1 LGVSEKNV
9 DLVMSVYRAVNEDD
23 LPAFLALMHPD
34 VEFATSGV
42 YPDFSPTYHGHE
54 GAVEYWKAARG
65 LWEAFSIRIGRVEPV
80 GDQVLAAVHQRVEGR
95 DGIVVEHDW
104 GHLFSFADGLICR
117 ARGYTSWDEA
127 KEAATLESGAE
138 RS

>member
-1 LGVSEKNV
+1 MSEQNV
-9 DLVMSVYRAVNEDD
+9 DLVRSVYLAVNDDD
-23 LPAFLALMHPD
+23 LPAFLAVLHSE
-34 VEFATSGV
+34 VEFTTSGI

-65 LWEAFSIRIGRVEPV
+65 VWEAFSIRIGRVEAI

-104 GHLFSFADGLICR
+104 GHLFSFADGLIRR

-127 KEAATLESGAE
+127 REAAFVEAGAQ

>member
-1 LGVSEKNV
+1 VSAQNV
-9 DLVMSVYRAVNEDD
+9 DLVRSVYRAVNDDD
-23 LPAFLALMHPD
+23 LPAFLALLHPE
-34 VEFATSGV
+34 VEFTTSGI
-42 YPDFSPTYHGHE
+42 YPDFSPSYHGHE

-65 LWEAFSIRIGRVEPV
+65 LWDAFSIRIGQVEAV

-104 GHLFSFADGLICR
+104 GHLFSFADGLIRR

-127 KEAATLESGAE
+127 KEAALVEAGAQ
-138 RS
+138 RG